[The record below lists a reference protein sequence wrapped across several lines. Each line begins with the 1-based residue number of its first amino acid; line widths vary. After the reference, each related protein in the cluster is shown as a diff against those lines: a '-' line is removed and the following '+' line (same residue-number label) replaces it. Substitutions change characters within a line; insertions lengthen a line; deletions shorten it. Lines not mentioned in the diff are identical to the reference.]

1 MDGQMDYIDEFFSS
15 LSPEELDYAH
25 SKLMGGKMGK
35 MGKMGKGPKVE
46 IEIES
51 DDSQEEPN
59 DSDSDEYTNGKGPN
73 NEAKGGDSNATVPK
87 ALADSVKKKKDSIPL
102 KEAEMFDEEEY

>member
-15 LSPEELDYAH
+15 LSPEELKYAQ
-25 SKLMGGKMGK
+25 SCMQGMGK
-35 MGKMGKGPKVE
+35 EGMGKGPKVE
-46 IEIES
+46 IEIGSEG
-51 DDSQEEPN
+51 EEPN

-87 ALADSVKKKKDSIPL
+87 ALADSVKKNKGNIPL
-102 KEAEMFDEEEY
+102 KEAEMFDEEE

>member
-1 MDGQMDYIDEFFSS
+1 MDYIDEFFSS

-35 MGKMGKGPKVE
+35 MGKGPKVE

-51 DDSQEEPN
+51 DGEEPN
-59 DSDSDEYTNGKGPN
+59 ESDSEDYTNGKGPN
-73 NEAKGGDSNATVPK
+73 NEAKGGDGNATVPRK
-87 ALADSVKKKKDSIPL
+87 MSKKKDEVPL
-102 KEAEMFDEEEY
+102 QEDEMFGEEE

>member
-25 SKLMGGKMGK
+25 SKLMGGK

-87 ALADSVKKKKDSIPL
+87 ALADSVKKKLDSIPL
-102 KEAEMFDEEEY
+102 REDQMFGEEE

>member
-1 MDGQMDYIDEFFSS
+1 MDYIDEFFSS
-15 LSPEELDYAH
+15 LSPEELKYAQ
-25 SKLMGGKMGK
+25 SRMQRMGSEKSSTPMS
-35 MGKMGKGPKVE
+35 E
-46 IEIES
+46 E
-51 DDSQEEPN
+51 QEEPN

-102 KEAEMFDEEEY
+102 KEAEMFEEEEY

>member
-25 SKLMGGKMGK
+25 SKLMGNKMGK

>member
-1 MDGQMDYIDEFFSS
+1 MEGQMDYIDEFFSS

-25 SKLMGGKMGK
+25 SKLMGDKMGK

-51 DDSQEEPN
+51 DGEEPN
-59 DSDSDEYTNGKGPN
+59 ESDSDEYTNGKGPN
-73 NEAKGGDSNATVPK
+73 NEAKGGDSNATVPNK
-87 ALADSVKKKKDSIPL
+87 MAKSKKGEVPL
-102 KEAEMFDEEEY
+102 KENEMFGEEEY

>member
-35 MGKMGKGPKVE
+35 MGKGPKVE

-51 DDSQEEPN
+51 DGEEPN

>member
-15 LSPEELDYAH
+15 LSPEELKYAK
-25 SKLMGGKMGK
+25 SCMQGMGK
-35 MGKMGKGPKVE
+35 EGMGKGPKVE

-51 DDSQEEPN
+51 EGEEPN
-59 DSDSDEYTNGKGPN
+59 DSDSEEYTNGKGPN

-102 KEAEMFDEEEY
+102 NEDEMFGGEEY

>member
-1 MDGQMDYIDEFFSS
+1 MENMDYIDEFFSS

-35 MGKMGKGPKVE
+35 MGKGPKVE

-51 DDSQEEPN
+51 DGEEPN
-59 DSDSDEYTNGKGPN
+59 ESDSDEYTNGKGPN
-73 NEAKGGDSNATVPK
+73 NEAKGGDANATVPRKMTK
-87 ALADSVKKKKDSIPL
+87 AKKGEVPL
-102 KEAEMFDEEEY
+102 QEDEMFDEYD